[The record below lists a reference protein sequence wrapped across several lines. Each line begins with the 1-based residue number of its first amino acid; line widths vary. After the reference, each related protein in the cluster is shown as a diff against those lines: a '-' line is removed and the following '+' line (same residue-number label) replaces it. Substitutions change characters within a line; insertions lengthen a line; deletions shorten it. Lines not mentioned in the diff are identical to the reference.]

1 MVSRSATVTVPPIIF
16 ISWSVKYK
24 PMRTRSYSPLT
35 LCLTG
40 LTWLT
45 LASILGLAI
54 LIGLVR
60 GTPLPSWVRAL
71 HVHAVLIGGV
81 AQIILGGFLL
91 LIAPPQSK
99 AGMESDSHPITLL
112 ALNGGLVGM
121 LVGFW
126 LHHDLLVSI
135 AGFVVIAG
143 FLSAIRSLWARAQQI
158 LNFSLGHSWYYAL
171 AFFGLVG
178 GSAFGELMTLG
189 MIPESY
195 GSVRLAH
202 IHLVVLGFV
211 VLIIIGM
218 MHHLLP
224 IVWGAP
230 LADPRLMQLTTI
242 FLPIGAAL
250 LIGGFLN
257 SSVLVEMIAGAILFM
272 GVSLLTGNLFR
283 TWLALPHSGNA
294 ASDHLLVSTFFL
306 VFTIILGI
314 FVGANHLSNPPAL
327 PYGKLHLV
335 AYTHMAFIG
344 FIVNAVMGA
353 FSYLIPV
360 TLAAS
365 RVTSHKKRSVYL
377 DQLTSMMNRLGSVQI
392 AALSLGTMGVGIVAT
407 LTWNVPLSSIYIQ
420 SALWAC
426 LLLLLT
432 SYVLFSIKLSAIV
445 AKQPEHLATQQRA
458 PDELKPAA

>member
-1 MVSRSATVTVPPIIF
+1 MVSPSATGKVPPIIF

-24 PMRTRSYSPLT
+24 SMRARSYSPLT

-81 AQIILGGFLL
+81 VQIILGGFLL

-99 AGMESDSHPITLL
+99 VRTESDSYPIAFL

-158 LNFSLGHSWYYAL
+158 LNSSLSHAWYYAL
-171 AFFGLVG
+171 AFFGLVS
-178 GSAFGELMTLG
+178 GSACGELMTLG
-189 MIPESY
+189 IIPESY
-195 GSVRLAH
+195 GYMRLAH

-230 LADPRLMQLTTI
+230 LADPRLVQLTTI
-242 FLPIGAAL
+242 FLPIGVVI

-257 SSVLVEMIAGAILFM
+257 SSVPVEIIAGAILFM
-272 GVSLLTGNLFR
+272 GVGLLTSNLFR
-283 TWLALPHSGNA
+283 TWLTSPHTGSA
-294 ASDHLLVSTFFL
+294 VSDHLLVSTFFL
-306 VFTIILGI
+306 LFTIVLGVH
-314 FVGANHLSNPPAL
+314 VGANHLSNPPVL
-327 PYGKLHLV
+327 PYGTLHLV

-344 FIVNAVMGA
+344 FIVNAIMGA
-353 FSYLIPV
+353 FSYLIPA
-360 TLAAS
+360 TLAAG
-365 RVTSHKKRSVYL
+365 RVTSHKKRNIYL
-377 DQLTSMMNRLGSVQI
+377 NQLTSMMNRWGSTQI
-392 AALSLGTMGVGIVAT
+392 ATLSLGTMGLGILAT
-407 LTWNVPLSSIYIQ
+407 LTWNVPLGSIYVH
-420 SALWAC
+420 SAMWAC
-426 LLLLLT
+426 LILLLI
-432 SYVLFSIKLSAIV
+432 SFVLFSIKLSAIV
-445 AKQPEHLATQQRA
+445 AKQPEHLAAQQTP
-458 PDELKPAA
+458 PDELKLTA

>member
-1 MVSRSATVTVPPIIF
+1 
-16 ISWSVKYK
+16 
-24 PMRTRSYSPLT
+24 MRARSYSPLT
-35 LCLTG
+35 LCFTG
-40 LTWLT
+40 FTWLT

-99 AGMESDSHPITLL
+99 VRMESDSHPITLFT
-112 ALNGGLVGM
+112 LNGGLVGM

-135 AGFVVIAG
+135 AGFVVIIG
-143 FLSAIRSLWARAQQI
+143 FLSAIRSLWARAQQTW
-158 LNFSLGHSWYYAL
+158 NSSLSHSWYYAL
-171 AFFGLVG
+171 AFFGLVS
-178 GSAFGELMTLG
+178 GSACGELMTLG
-189 MIPESY
+189 IIPESY
-195 GSVRLAH
+195 GYVRLAH

-211 VLIIIGM
+211 VLIIVGM

-230 LADPRLMQLTTI
+230 LANPKLVQLTAI
-242 FLPIGAAL
+242 LLPVGIL
-250 LIGGFLN
+250 VLIGGFLN
-257 SSVLVEMIAGAILFM
+257 SSVPVEIMAGAIL
-272 GVSLLTGNLFR
+272 LLSIGLLIVNLFR
-283 TWLALPHSGNA
+283 TWLSSTHTGSA

-306 VFTIILGI
+306 LFTIVLGVL
-314 FVGANHLSNPPAL
+314 VGANHLSDPPVL
-327 PYGKLHLV
+327 PYGTLHLV

-344 FIVNAVMGA
+344 FIVNAIMGA

-360 TLAAS
+360 TLAVS

-377 DQLTSMMNRLGSVQI
+377 DQLTSIMNRWGSVQI
-392 AALSLGTMGVGIVAT
+392 ATLSLGTMGLGIVAT
-407 LTWNVPLSSIYIQ
+407 LTWNVPLGSIYVQ
-420 SALWAC
+420 SGMWAC
-426 LLLLLT
+426 LILLLT
-432 SYVLFSIKLSAIV
+432 SYVLFSIKLSAVV
-445 AKQPEHLATQQRA
+445 AKQPEHLAAQQTP
-458 PDELKPAA
+458 PDELKLTA

>member
-1 MVSRSATVTVPPIIF
+1 
-16 ISWSVKYK
+16 
-24 PMRTRSYSPLT
+24 MRARSYSPLT
-35 LCLTG
+35 LCFTG
-40 LTWLT
+40 FTWLT

-99 AGMESDSHPITLL
+99 VRMESDSHPITLFT
-112 ALNGGLVGM
+112 LNGGLVGM

-135 AGFVVIAG
+135 AGFVVIIG
-143 FLSAIRSLWARAQQI
+143 FLSAIRSLWARAQQTW
-158 LNFSLGHSWYYAL
+158 NSSLSHSWYYAL
-171 AFFGLVG
+171 AFFGLVS
-178 GSAFGELMTLG
+178 GSACGELMTLG
-189 MIPESY
+189 IIPESY
-195 GSVRLAH
+195 GYVRLAH

-224 IVWGAP
+224 IVCGAP
-230 LADPRLMQLTTI
+230 LANPKLVQLTAI
-242 FLPIGAAL
+242 LLPVGIL
-250 LIGGFLN
+250 VLIGGFLN
-257 SSVLVEMIAGAILFM
+257 SSVPVEIMAGAIL
-272 GVSLLTGNLFR
+272 LLSIGLLIVNLFR
-283 TWLALPHSGNA
+283 TWLSSTHTGSA

-306 VFTIILGI
+306 LFTIVLGV
-314 FVGANHLSNPPAL
+314 FVGANHLSDPPVL
-327 PYGKLHLV
+327 PYGTLHLV

-344 FIVNAVMGA
+344 FIVNAIMGA

-360 TLAAS
+360 TLAVS

-377 DQLTSMMNRLGSVQI
+377 DQLTSMMNRWGSVQI
-392 AALSLGTMGVGIVAT
+392 ATLSLGTMGLGIVAT
-407 LTWNVPLSSIYIQ
+407 LTWNIPLGSIYVQ
-420 SALWAC
+420 SAMWAC
-426 LLLLLT
+426 LILLLT

-445 AKQPEHLATQQRA
+445 AKQPEHLAAQQA
-458 PDELKPAA
+458 PPDELKLTA

>member
-1 MVSRSATVTVPPIIF
+1 MRS
-16 ISWSVKYK
+16 
-24 PMRTRSYSPLT
+24 RSYSPLT
-35 LCLTG
+35 LCFTG
-40 LTWLT
+40 FTWLT

-60 GTPLPSWVRAL
+60 GTPLPSWIRAL

-99 AGMESDSHPITLL
+99 VRMELDSHPITLL

-143 FLSAIRSLWARAQQI
+143 FLSAIRSLWARAQQVW
-158 LNFSLGHSWYYAL
+158 NSSWSHSWYYAL
-171 AFFGLVG
+171 AFFGLVS
-178 GSAFGELMTLG
+178 GSICGELMALG
-189 MIPESY
+189 IVPESY
-195 GSVRLAH
+195 GYVRLAH

-218 MHHLLP
+218 IHHLLP
-224 IVWGAP
+224 IVWGTPHAS
-230 LADPRLMQLTTI
+230 PRLVQLTTT
-242 FLPIGAAL
+242 FLPIGVVV

-257 SSVLVEMIAGAILFM
+257 SSVSVEMMAGAMLFV
-272 GVSLLTGNLFR
+272 GVGLLAIHLFR
-283 TWLALPHSGNA
+283 TWLTSRHTGSA

-306 VFTIILGI
+306 LFTIILGV
-314 FVGANHLSNPPAL
+314 FVGANHLSDPPAL

-344 FIVNAVMGA
+344 FIVNAIMGA

-360 TLAAS
+360 TLAAN
-365 RVTSHKKRSVYL
+365 RVTSHKKRTLYL
-377 DQLTSMMNRLGSVQI
+377 DQLTSMMNRWGSVQI
-392 AALSLGTMGVGIVAT
+392 ATLSLGTMGLGILAA
-407 LTWNVPLSSIYIQ
+407 LAWNVPLSSLYLQ
-420 SALWAC
+420 SALWTC
-426 LLLLLT
+426 LILLLT

-445 AKQPEHLATQQRA
+445 AKQPEHLATHQMP
-458 PDELKPAA
+458 PDELKLTA